1 MDHAREVSSEL
12 GAMSLARLD
21 FWCFVDSLVA
31 PVSFFF
37 GQPASEPVFWIC
49 SCVAIYRQCT
59 PCWGRGRTHNSGFVI
74 GFALW
79 VSASSDVER
88 RNGNDGVN
96 GTRAGVRGLART
108 NYTES

>member
-49 SCVAIYRQCT
+49 SCVAIYRQMHAMQ
-59 PCWGRGRTHNSGFVI
+59 GEGQD
-74 GFALW
+74 A
-79 VSASSDVER
+79 
-88 RNGNDGVN
+88 
-96 GTRAGVRGLART
+96 
-108 NYTES
+108 